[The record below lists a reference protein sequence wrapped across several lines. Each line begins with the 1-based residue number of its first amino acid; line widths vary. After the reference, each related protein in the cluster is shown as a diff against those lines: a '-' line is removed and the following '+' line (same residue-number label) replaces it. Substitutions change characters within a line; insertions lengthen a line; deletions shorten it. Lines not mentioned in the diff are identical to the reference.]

1 MIRTNKHGFT
11 LVEILIVVVILGI
24 LAAIVIPQFSNASQ
38 EASVN
43 RIRADLQTMRSQ
55 IELYKIQHLG
65 IAPTDNTT
73 FQAQMTAQTAVG
85 GGVGTD
91 FGPYLQSLPV
101 NAFTNSNAIVAADD
115 GVSGWVYTVGAGN
128 LATITACNSTNY
140 SPAAGQPAT
149 LDLF

>member
-1 MIRTNKHGFT
+1 M
-11 LVEILIVVVILGI
+11 
-24 LAAIVIPQFSNASQ
+24 A
-38 EASVN
+38 
-43 RIRADLQTMRSQ
+43 
-55 IELYKIQHLG
+55 
-65 IAPTDNTT
+65 
-73 FQAQMTAQTAVG
+73 AQTAVG

-115 GVSGWVYTVGAGN
+115 GASGWVYTVGAGN